1 MEHLTAS
8 TSRIPFSGEDWFDP
22 LDDAIRFR
30 VRAFIEALVEEEAQA
45 ALGGRE
51 RYQRN
56 GPPKG
61 YRNGHRQ
68 RQLVGTFGA
77 LTVSLPRVRLPDQ
90 HGRQKEWRSQ
100 TIQVYKRLTKRAEA
114 IIANSY
120 LAGTNTRRVRRALAG
135 LFGGKVG
142 KDAVSRSWRKVW
154 TEWESSQAR
163 DMSGQDI

>member
-77 LTVSLPRVRLPDQ
+77 LRVSLPRVRLLDQ
-90 HGRQKEWRSQ
+90 HGREKEWRSH
-100 TIQVYKRLTKRAEA
+100 TIQAYKRLPGHGGQPGRGGGAAVHLPALWVTPAGPKRAD
-114 IIANSY
+114 SV
-120 LAGTNTRRVRRALAG
+120 LSL
-135 LFGGKVG
+135 
-142 KDAVSRSWRKVW
+142 
-154 TEWESSQAR
+154 
-163 DMSGQDI
+163 